1 MVFHEAAVGI
11 LTLPSWL
18 VKGVNTKLSLFVIS
32 QHLSEGSNATPC
44 AKLLRIFLYFYISCG
59 DDQGRTWESKGTVVC
74 ADSSSIPQLFFYF
87 SILNKHVRQT
97 IHDQSKESLTID
109 VSGFS

>member
-1 MVFHEAAVGI
+1 MASCSGEAGKEGQEVCDERVNVVFHEAAVGI

-44 AKLLRIFLYFYISCG
+44 AKLLRIFYIFISLVVMIKVERGSRRVQSYVRTHLLSHNYFFTSP
-59 DDQGRTWESKGTVVC
+59 S
-74 ADSSSIPQLFFYF
+74 
-87 SILNKHVRQT
+87 
-97 IHDQSKESLTID
+97 
-109 VSGFS
+109 